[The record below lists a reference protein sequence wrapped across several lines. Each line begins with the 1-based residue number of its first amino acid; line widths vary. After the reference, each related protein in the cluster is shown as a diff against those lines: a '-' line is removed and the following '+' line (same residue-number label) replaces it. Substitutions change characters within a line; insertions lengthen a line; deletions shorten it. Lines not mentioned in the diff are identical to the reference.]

1 MKTRIVQIGNSRG
14 IRIPKLL
21 LDQAGLGP
29 DAEVELRA
37 TATGLEIRRVVVP
50 RSGWSEAAAAARAA
64 GDDTVLDGPTPFR
77 RAQKFPDAASFRI
90 ALSSSASAKRRLSLP
105 FSFSSSFRRF
115 AWSIR
120 RPPYS
125 FF

>member
-50 RSGWSEAAAAARAA
+50 RSGWSEAATAARAA
-64 GDDTVLDGPTPFR
+64 GDDTVLDGPTPTRF
-77 RAQKFPDAASFRI
+77 DAEEW
-90 ALSSSASAKRRLSLP
+90 
-105 FSFSSSFRRF
+105 
-115 AWSIR
+115 AW
-120 RPPYS
+120 
-125 FF
+125 